1 MAGFDSGCGGWRDW
15 RSDRATSAEITRVR
29 YALLLLALTSTV
41 ASAQLEVVVS
51 DSTGRGLGGARVE
64 LWSGAKLVM
73 VRPTNL
79 NGLAV
84 FTAQEMPN
92 ATDVLVRSIGYSPRR
107 VSLVDAGS
115 RLAVRME
122 RLAQS
127 LPKVTIA
134 SVAQTCPQSDDAEAR
149 AFVLRVAGRYREPSL
164 EGRVTTLDQ
173 RQGTVDARE
182 VGFFYES
189 ELRTGSRTYTP
200 AGVRGA
206 HQQVA
211 RSGYAYE
218 LTESHTYD
226 LFGGWQ
232 YPAVEAE
239 LAGHFAT
246 QEFADAHTFAVASR
260 NASVTTIRY
269 CGRERRRSG
278 LDGTLQISE
287 RDGFVEARWRFW
299 NPRDGAEDAG
309 GAATFASVQA
319 DVQSAALTS
328 TSGLFWRQL
337 PSGKYVQ
344 RWQRFHEW
352 RFYEDSGEGV
362 RLEAPA
368 GLCQPPVNYILCSA
382 ISVNVGGG
390 STMTSCNAM
399 PYGCYEDD

>member
-1 MAGFDSGCGGWRDW
+1 M
-15 RSDRATSAEITRVR
+15 R
-29 YALLLLALTSTV
+29 YAMLLLAITSTV

-64 LWSGAKLVM
+64 LWSGAKLVT

-79 NGLAV
+79 DGLAA
-84 FTAQEMPN
+84 FTAQETPN

-107 VSLVDAGS
+107 VSLIDAGA
-115 RLAVRME
+115 RLAVQLE

-127 LPKVTIA
+127 LPTVTIA
-134 SVAQTCPQSDDAEAR
+134 SVAQTCPQNDDLEAR
-149 AFVLRVAGRYREPSL
+149 ALWLRVAVRYREPAL

-182 VGFFYES
+182 VGYFYDS

-206 HQQVA
+206 HEQVA
-211 RSGYAYE
+211 RSGYAHE
-218 LTESHTYD
+218 LRESHTYD

-232 YPAVEAE
+232 YPPVEAE

-246 QEFADAHTFAVASR
+246 QVFADAHTIGVASR
-260 NASVTTIRY
+260 SASVTTLRF
-269 CGRERRRSG
+269 CARDRRRSG
-278 LDGTLQISE
+278 LDGTLQVSE

-299 NPRDGAEDAG
+299 NPSDGAEDAG
-309 GAATFASVQA
+309 GAATFASVRA
-319 DVQSAALTS
+319 EPPPAPLTS

-337 PSGKYVQ
+337 PAGKYVQ

-352 RFYEDSGEGV
+352 RFYVDTGQGV
-362 RLEAPA
+362 QLEAPA
-368 GLCQPPVNYILCSA
+368 SLCQPPINYILCSA

-390 STMTSCNAM
+390 STMTSCNSM
-399 PYGCYEDD
+399 PYGCFEE